1 MANGGELD
9 RAEALF
15 ARLDAAGKRPAPDHI
30 GARAN
35 HAEALRRLGRLAEA
49 EAHLR
54 KTLAW
59 APDFGGAHYNL
70 GVVLLGGGR
79 AAEAAASFR
88 EAERLT
94 PGLFVAAVNLA
105 AALRETGEAAA
116 AAEAATRALKNGA
129 AAMPAAWANLAAALL
144 EMENPAAAAEAAR
157 RALALAP
164 GLGEGWGN
172 LAAAVKDMDC
182 DGAALAAL
190 NRALVCGLA
199 DPGGALAQRAQLLR
213 RLCRWED
220 LPAASAALRKLVMA
234 GGSPR
239 LQPWIFLSEGAG
251 RAAELAV
258 ARRYAEARAAAA
270 RRGGALPAL
279 TPAPTPAEVKNEGG
293 PLRVGLLSSDF
304 HDHATALLLAEA
316 LERCDRGRTAY
327 FAYSY
332 GRDDG
337 GPMRRRLETACARF
351 VDIRDLGHQAAAARV
366 RADGVQV
373 LVDLKGYTQGARLQI
388 AALRPA
394 PVQAQWLGYPGTMG
408 ADFIDYI
415 LADAVVAPF
424 AHQNDY
430 AEKIVHLPGCY
441 QPNDSRRVI
450 ADTPCRRA
458 DVDLPEGA
466 FVFCGFNAAYKLNP
480 ASFDVWCG
488 LLRAVPGSVLWL
500 LDPGEEA
507 AANLRRAA
515 AARGVAADRLVFA
528 PRRGQADYL
537 AQFRLADLF
546 LDAWPVGGHTTA
558 SDALWAG
565 LPTLTWEGPAF
576 AGRVCASLV
585 RALGLPELAAE
596 SPADYARRALTLAD
610 DPVALAALRAR
621 LATARDASGV
631 FDGARFAR
639 GLAAACAEMWRRWR
653 EGLPPAP
660 FAVSDVD

>member
-15 ARLDAAGKRPAPDHI
+15 ARLDAAGIRPAPEHI

-35 HAEALRRLGRLAEA
+35 HAEALRRAGRLAEA

-70 GVVLLGGGR
+70 GVVLLGLGR

-88 EAERLT
+88 EAERLA
-94 PGLFVAAVNLA
+94 PGLFAAAVNLA

-116 AAEAATRALKNGA
+116 AAEAATRALKTGA

-144 EMENPAAAAEAAR
+144 EMENPAAAADAAR

-172 LAAAVKDMDC
+172 LAAAAKDMEQ

-190 NRALVCGLA
+190 NRALACGVP
-199 DPGGALAQRAQLLR
+199 DPGGALAQRSQLLR

-220 LPAASAALRKLVMA
+220 LPAASAALRKLVAA

-270 RRGGALPAL
+270 RRGGVLPAL
-279 TPAPTPAEVKNEGG
+279 SPAGVEDAGG

-304 HDHATALLLAEA
+304 HDHATALLLAET
-316 LERCDRGRTAY
+316 LERHDPGQTAY

-337 GPMRRRLETACARF
+337 GPLRRRLQAACARF
-351 VDIRDLGHQAAAARV
+351 VDIRSMGHLAAAERI

-373 LVDLKGYTQGARLQI
+373 LIDLKGYTQGARPQI

-394 PVQAQWLGYPGTMG
+394 PVQAQWLGYPGSMG

-441 QPNDSRRVI
+441 QPNDSRRAI
-450 ADTPCRRA
+450 ADTPNRRA
-458 DVDLPEGA
+458 DVGLPESA

-488 LLRAVPGSVLWL
+488 LLRKVPGSVLWL
-500 LDPGEEA
+500 LDPGVEA

-515 AARGVAADRLVFA
+515 HARGVMADRLVFA
-528 PRRGQADYL
+528 PRRGQAAYL

-596 SPADYARRALTLAD
+596 SPADYARRAAALAA
-610 DPVALAALRAR
+610 DPAALAALRAR
-621 LATARDASGV
+621 LATARDGMGV

-653 EGLPPAP
+653 DGAPPAP
-660 FAVSDVD
+660 FAVSATD